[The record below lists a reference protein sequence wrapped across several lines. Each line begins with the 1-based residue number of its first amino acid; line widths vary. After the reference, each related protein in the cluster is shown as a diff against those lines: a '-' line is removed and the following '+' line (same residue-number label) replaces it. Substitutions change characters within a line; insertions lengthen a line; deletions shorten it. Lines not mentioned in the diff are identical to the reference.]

1 MVTVIVRHPFSV
13 IILLLLFQVKEWLCL
28 NCQMQRTLS
37 GPEPS
42 GHPMVK
48 PQPSPSK
55 IVTPSG
61 SEQKDMPAAAQKQKS
76 TESSMVKRD
85 DTVAPLQEKE
95 TPKAEAALST
105 EFQKADT
112 RRVSADKTPILPST
126 ERKQSQGVSG
136 QPHPAGKSPQIQ
148 SSQTTKPEVK
158 ADLSKQ
164 EAGKLPQQ
172 PTKTA
177 TPAAKSV
184 PPAAQPAKQE
194 SGGFFGFG
202 GPKTQPTAAKPA
214 ESVTGKMFG
223 FGSSIFSSASTLIT
237 SAVQDEPKTTPPTPR
252 KMSTSSQISGK
263 TTPPVSPKM
272 SPPKETKPPAQKS
285 EPPQS
290 VKTTP
295 AAQVTEKKTVPEPL
309 KVSPKAKL
317 STCPLCKV
325 ELNMGSKEPP
335 NYNTCTECK
344 NTVCH
349 LCGFNPMP
357 HTEAVSAVADLI
369 KCFLIIVIL
378 NPVIIIH
385 DKHCNDLAVFA

>member
-1 MVTVIVRHPFSV
+1 MGSLRLSANSATTFSV
-13 IILLLLFQVKEWLCL
+13 IILLFLFQVKEWLCL

-37 GPEPS
+37 GHEPS

-48 PQPSPSK
+48 PQPSPGK

-61 SEQKDMPAAAQKQKS
+61 SDQKDMPAAAQKQKS
-76 TESSMVKRD
+76 TEFSVVKRD
-85 DTVAPLQEKE
+85 DTVAPLQGKE
-95 TPKAEAALST
+95 TPKGETALST
-105 EFQKADT
+105 EFQKTDT
-112 RRVSADKTPILPST
+112 RRVSVDKTPTLPST
-126 ERKQSQGVSG
+126 ERKQGQSVSG
-136 QPHPAGKSPQIQ
+136 QPHPAGKSTQIQ
-148 SSQTTKPEVK
+148 PSQTTKPEAK
-158 ADLSKQ
+158 AGLSKQ
-164 EAGKLPQQ
+164 EEAGKLPQQ
-172 PTKTA
+172 PAKTA

-252 KMSTSSQISGK
+252 KMSTPSQISAK

-290 VKTTP
+290 AKTTP
-295 AAQVTEKKTVPEPL
+295 SAQVTEKKALPEPL
-309 KVSPKAKL
+309 KVAPKAKL

-325 ELNMGSKEPP
+325 ELNVGSKEPP

-357 HTEAVSAVADLI
+357 HTEVVSAVADLI
-369 KCFLIIVIL
+369 KFLILTVIL
-378 NPVIIIH
+378 NLGIISH
-385 DKHCNDLAVFA
+385 YNQMSL

>member
-1 MVTVIVRHPFSV
+1 MISM
-13 IILLLLFQVKEWLCL
+13 ILLFLFQVNEWLCL

-61 SEQKDMPAAAQKQKS
+61 SEQKDMPTVAQKQKS
-76 TESSMVKRD
+76 AESSVVKKD
-85 DTVAPLQEKE
+85 DTEAPLQRKE

-105 EFQKADT
+105 EFQKMDT
-112 RRVSADKTPILPST
+112 RRVSVDKTPTFPSA
-126 ERKQSQGVSG
+126 EQKQGQGVSG
-136 QPHPAGKSPQIQ
+136 QPHPAGKSPKIQ
-148 SSQTTKPEVK
+148 PSQTTKPEVK
-158 ADLSKQ
+158 AGLSKQ
-164 EAGKLPQQ
+164 EEAGKLPQQ
-172 PTKTA
+172 PAKTA
-177 TPAAKSV
+177 TPAAKSA

-202 GPKTQPTAAKPA
+202 GLKTQPTAAKPP

-252 KMSTSSQISGK
+252 KMSTSQISAK

-272 SPPKETKPPAQKS
+272 SPAKETKPPAQKS
-285 EPPQS
+285 VPPQS
-290 VKTTP
+290 AKTTP
-295 AAQVTEKKTVPEPL
+295 SAQVTEKKAEPP
-309 KVSPKAKL
+309 KVAPKAKL

-357 HTEAVSAVADLI
+357 HTEAVSAVADLL
-369 KCFLIIVIL
+369 KFLILTVIL
-378 NPVIIIH
+378 NPAIISH
-385 DKHCNDLAVFA
+385 YNHMSL